1 MFWERGGGAN
11 VQRLKVR
18 SINISPQIP
27 RKENNTY
34 NLNKQIWGGG
44 RGRIQNSTY
53 VGIKIYLNQKY
64 KLKLGWAHVAQT
76 QYCHN
81 VRENLIDRKKSPKT
95 CQNFNENVR

>member
-1 MFWERGGGAN
+1 MRESKEAHICSGKGGGAN

-18 SINISPQIP
+18 SIDISPQIP

-64 KLKLGWAHVAQT
+64 KLKMGWADVAQK
-76 QYCHN
+76 Q
-81 VRENLIDRKKSPKT
+81 
-95 CQNFNENVR
+95 